1 MTQTKQPLNVLHLIQ
16 RQEQKQKRQ
25 KEAQIINV
33 RVSKCCV

>member
-1 MTQTKQPLNVLHLIQ
+1 MKATLNVLHLIKK
-16 RQEQKQKRQ
+16 QEQKQKRQ

>member
-1 MTQTKQPLNVLHLIQ
+1 MKATLNVLQLIKK
-16 RQEQKQKRQ
+16 QEQKQKRQ